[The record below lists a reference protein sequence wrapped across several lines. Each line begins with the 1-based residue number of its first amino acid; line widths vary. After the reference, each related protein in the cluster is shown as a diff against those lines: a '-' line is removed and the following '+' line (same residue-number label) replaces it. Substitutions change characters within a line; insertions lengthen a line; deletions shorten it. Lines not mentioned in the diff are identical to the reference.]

1 MILALGF
8 FVNGRLKLTD
18 YREFI
23 RANSLSQE
31 QLLSAK
37 HFLQRDQ
44 LFADG
49 IETELLKWYSEFT
62 TRVTNSYE
70 DGNYFDTRHKFVSGV
85 VNDNGIESGANY
97 LVFMTQTVLPR
108 IVETQQMIK
117 NDIRFIE
124 FSAVSLESN
133 GIKNFFFSGSLT
145 LELDMRDARFMEVT
159 SLVLLLLVILLS
171 PVIILLVKNATSTI
185 QVATVSS
192 ETALRLNGLY
202 CI

>member
-1 MILALGF
+1 MWVFGIKSKCPHGISFSFSYRQIVAYKNLIEALEHISIAMILALGF

-18 YREFI
+18 YSEFI

-85 VNDNGIESGANY
+85 VNDKGVEKGANY
-97 LVFMTQTVLPR
+97 LLFMTQTILPR

-117 NDIRFIE
+117 NDIRFI
-124 FSAVSLESN
+124 
-133 GIKNFFFSGSLT
+133 
-145 LELDMRDARFMEVT
+145 
-159 SLVLLLLVILLS
+159 
-171 PVIILLVKNATSTI
+171 
-185 QVATVSS
+185 
-192 ETALRLNGLY
+192 
-202 CI
+202 

>member
-1 MILALGF
+1 MIIALGF

-18 YREFI
+18 YSAFV

-49 IETELLKWYSEFT
+49 TESELLKWYSDFT

-70 DGNYFDTRHKFVSGV
+70 DGKYFDTRHKFVSNV
-85 VNDNGIESGANY
+85 VNDHGVESGANY
-97 LVFMTQTVLPR
+97 LLFMTETVLPR

-124 FSAVSLESN
+124 FIASALYRIVSKISFFIQQSN
-133 GIKNFFFSGSLT
+133 ARTRHERRKAYGIDVVGAFAACGI
-145 LELDMRDARFMEVT
+145 A
-159 SLVLLLLVILLS
+159 
-171 PVIILLVKNATSTI
+171 
-185 QVATVSS
+185 VASYNSVG
-192 ETALRLNGLY
+192 EERN
-202 CI
+202 